1 MTELQTV
8 EVRFIGQR
16 LAEAML
22 EGAIFTLYRTPGGAL
37 FAVADQDE
45 GLPWLMA
52 VDERRIRA
60 LWPQLLENAGL

>member
-1 MTELQTV
+1 MAEMQTV

-16 LAEAML
+16 LADAML
-22 EGAIFTLYRTPGGAL
+22 EGSLFTLYRTPRGAL
-37 FAVADQDE
+37 FAVANQDE

-60 LWPQLLENAGL
+60 LWPELLEEAGL

>member
-8 EVRFIGQR
+8 EVRFIGHR

-22 EGAIFTLYRTPGGAL
+22 EGATFTLYRTPRGAL
-37 FAVADQDE
+37 FAVAEQGE

-52 VDERRIRA
+52 VDERRIRL
-60 LWPQLLENAGL
+60 LWPQLLEKAGL

>member
-8 EVRFIGQR
+8 GVRFLGER
-16 LAEAML
+16 LAAAML
-22 EGAIFTLYRTPGGAL
+22 EGARFTLYRTPRGSL

-52 VDERRIRA
+52 VDERQIRA
-60 LWPQLLENAGL
+60 VWPELLEEAGL